1 MLSKAIAGFVGAVL
15 IGGAVTLAGP
25 AAADAPPSLAAANAD
40 SKGAESV
47 PGSLGSASPKTSLAA
62 QDASPN
68 AGSGARIQTT
78 AIQGQ
83 VEAVATDGNTTMS
96 TVATPQ
102 T

>member
-1 MLSKAIAGFVGAVL
+1 MMSKAIAGFVGSVL
-15 IGGAVTLAGP
+15 IGGAVALAGP

-40 SKGAESV
+40 SKGAEAV
-47 PGSLGSASPKTSLAA
+47 PGSLGSASPKTSIAA
-62 QDASPN
+62 QDASTN
-68 AGSGARIQTT
+68 GSGGARIQTT

-83 VEAVATDGNTTMS
+83 VKAVATDGTTTMS